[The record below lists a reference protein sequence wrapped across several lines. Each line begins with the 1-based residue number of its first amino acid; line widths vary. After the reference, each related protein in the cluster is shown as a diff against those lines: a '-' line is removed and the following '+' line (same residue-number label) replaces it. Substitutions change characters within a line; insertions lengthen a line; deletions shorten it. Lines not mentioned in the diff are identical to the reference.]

1 MSIFSKIKSG
11 INQVN
16 EVYKE
21 RNFKPYVID
30 REAYGIKFK
39 FLIGDLMGQKWY
51 GQKQNQGESR
61 QTDQKEVLEMEFVRN
76 NILQS
81 GDIVFE
87 CGGHHG
93 WTAIQLSN
101 WVGKEGKVISFEA
114 NSKNHKIIERNID
127 INHLENTV
135 VEHKAVS
142 SEVGNITIFKK
153 SNASIIPEFIPR
165 NLRST
170 RIFNVIYGLEEVETI
185 DLDTYAAQN
194 NIMPTFLKIDVE
206 GYEFEVLKGAKK
218 ILETAPKILLE
229 IHTEQLF
236 MYGTSVQDLFDAIN
250 LSRYKTWIQLDDKK
264 TPVEFDPKSPPKIE
278 KRAHLYAI
286 PNLES

>member
-1 MSIFSKIKSG
+1 MSILNKIKSA

-16 EVYKE
+16 EIYRE
-21 RNFKPYVID
+21 QNFNPYVV
-30 REAYGIKFK
+30 EKTALGVEFK
-39 FLIGDLMGQKWY
+39 FLIGDLMGERWY
-51 GQKQNQGESR
+51 GQKKQNEEPNPTGP
-61 QTDQKEVLEMEFVRN
+61 KEILEMEFVRN
-76 NILQS
+76 NLIQS

-101 WVGKEGKVISFEA
+101 WVGDNGKVISFEA
-114 NSKNHKIIERNID
+114 NSKNYQIIQQNID
-127 INHLENTV
+127 LNHLDNVV
-135 VEHKAVS
+135 VEHNAVS
-142 SEVGNITIFKK
+142 SEPGTITIFKK
-153 SNASIIPEFIPR
+153 SNASILPNLVPR

-170 RIFNVIYGLEEVETI
+170 RLFNVIYGLEEVQTI
-185 DLDTYAAQN
+185 DLDTYADRH
-194 NIMPTFLKIDVE
+194 NIVPTFLKIDVE

-218 ILETAPKILLE
+218 ILEAAPKILLE

-236 MYGTSVQDLFDAIN
+236 LYGTSVRDLFDAID

-264 TPVEFDPKSPPKIE
+264 TPVEFDPQSPPKIE

-286 PNLES
+286 PKP

>member
-1 MSIFSKIKSG
+1 
-11 INQVN
+11 
-16 EVYKE
+16 
-21 RNFKPYVID
+21 
-30 REAYGIKFK
+30 
-39 FLIGDLMGQKWY
+39 MGQKWY
-51 GQKQNQGESR
+51 SQPQHKDESEETAEKQ
-61 QTDQKEVLEMEFVRN
+61 VLEMEFVRN
-76 NILQS
+76 NLIQS

-93 WTAIQLSN
+93 WTAIQLSK
-101 WVGKEGKVISFEA
+101 WVGTEGKVISFEA
-114 NSKNHKIIERNID
+114 NSKNKNIIEQNIE
-127 INHLENTV
+127 INHLANVV

-142 SEVGNITIFKK
+142 SEPGSITIFKK
-153 SNASIIPEFIPR
+153 SNASIIPKFIPK

-170 RIFNVIYGLEEVETI
+170 RMFNVIYGLEEVQTI
-185 DLDTYAAQN
+185 DLDTYAAEN

-236 MYGTSVQDLFDAIN
+236 MYGTSVEDLFDAIN

-264 TPVEFDPKSPPKIE
+264 TPVEFDPQSPPKIE

-286 PNLES
+286 PHAVS